1 MAMHFFRNLPLT
13 MMTMRNTLLT
23 LGALAFCI
31 GAQAQPGYKLDF
43 KIKGW
48 KDTTAYLGYFQG
60 DQTFVKDT
68 ARVNATGEFSFEGS
82 KSLLQGVYM
91 LILNKSRVLDFVI
104 GADQRF
110 AFEGE
115 NNDLIRTA
123 KVTGDDDNRLFFEY
137 GQFDLRQR
145 EKAEPIV
152 KILRDS
158 TLKEESK
165 KEARADFKKVSDEVT
180 TYQTELIKSHPTTMT
195 ARFFKAQR
203 EVEIPPAPKR
213 ADGTVDSTFQFR
225 YYKEHYFDNLDLSDD
240 ALVRLPR
247 PIFQEKIKDYLDRL
261 VFQHPDTLTKEVVKL
276 ATKAKPNPEAY
287 KWVVW
292 TCFSH
297 YSSHKI
303 MGLDEV
309 YVNIFDKYI
318 ASGEMDYWLDKKSKQ
333 NFKEYVD
340 KIRISLVGHTAP
352 DLVMQD
358 QNFKPRSMYDIKKRF
373 TILYIFD
380 PKCGHCREETPK
392 LVDFYNK
399 YKTRF
404 DVEVYA
410 VSLDTSMQKM
420 RDYIKEMH
428 MTWVTV
434 NGPRT
439 YVGTI
444 SKLYYS
450 ETTPTM
456 YIIDDKHKIAAKKL
470 GIEQLPEFFERNE
483 KMAKKQPNS
492 NKGT

>member
-1 MAMHFFRNLPLT
+1 
-13 MMTMRNTLLT
+13 MMIMRNIVLT
-23 LGALAFCI
+23 LCVIALGMGAE
-31 GAQAQPGYKLDF
+31 AQPGYKLDF
-43 KIKGW
+43 KVKGW
-48 KDTTAYLGYFQG
+48 KDTTVYLGYFQG

-68 ARVNATGEFSFEGS
+68 ARANALGEFSFEGS

-91 LILNKSRVLDFVI
+91 LILEKSRTLDLVI

-110 AFEGE
+110 SLETDKE
-115 NNDLIRTA
+115 DLIRFA
-123 KVTGDDDNRLFFEY
+123 KVTGDDDNKLFFEY
-137 GQFDLRQR
+137 GQFDRVQR
-145 EKAEPIV
+145 LKAEPIV

-158 TLKEESK
+158 TLKEDSK
-165 KEARADFKKVSDEVT
+165 KEARENFKKISDEVT
-180 TYQTELIKSHPTTMT
+180 AHQLELIKNNAATMT
-195 ARFFKAQR
+195 ARYFKAQR
-203 EVEIPPAPKR
+203 EIEIPPAPKKE
-213 ADGTVDSTFQFR
+213 DGSIDSTFQYR

-240 ALVRLPR
+240 ALNRLPR
-247 PIFQEKIKDYLDRL
+247 PIYQEKIRNYLDQMCY
-261 VFQHPDTLTKEVVKL
+261 QHPDTLTKEVIKL
-276 ATKAKPNPEAY
+276 ATKAKSNPEAY

-297 YSSHKI
+297 YSNHKI

-309 YVNIFDKYI
+309 YINIFDKYI
-318 ASGEMDYWLDKKSKQ
+318 ASGDMDYWIDKKTKQ
-333 NFKEYVD
+333 NFKEYTD
-340 KIRISLVGHTAP
+340 KIRLSLVGHTAP
-352 DLVMQD
+352 NLIMQD
-358 QNFKPRSMYDIKKRF
+358 QNFKPRSMYDIKKHY
-373 TILYIFD
+373 TILFIFD

-404 DVEVYA
+404 DLEVYA

-420 RDYIKEMH
+420 KDYIKEMN
-428 MTWVTV
+428 MTWITV

-439 YVGTI
+439 YVGTVN
-444 SKLYYS
+444 KLYYS

-483 KMAKKQPNS
+483 KSAKKQPNA